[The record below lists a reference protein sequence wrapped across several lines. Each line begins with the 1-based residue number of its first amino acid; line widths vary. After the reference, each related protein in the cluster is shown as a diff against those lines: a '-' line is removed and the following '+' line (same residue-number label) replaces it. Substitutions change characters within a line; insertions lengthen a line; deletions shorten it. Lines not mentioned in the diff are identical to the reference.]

1 MLSKRQ
7 AIRIGIDVGGTFT
20 DLFLF
25 DEASRKTLRHKLAS
39 TPDFPHKAPIQGIR
53 EILTAAQATP
63 GQVTFVGLGTT
74 VATNA
79 LHERKGAL
87 TGLITTKG
95 FRDLLEIGRQKRPNP
110 YDLFARRTTPLIKRS
125 LRLEVAERISV
136 DGQVL
141 TPIDETEILAIA
153 NELVSQ
159 GAQSIAICFLN
170 SYINP
175 VHEARTAQLL
185 RQHWPKI
192 SVTSS
197 QELVPEFREYERLSS
212 TVINAYLMPV
222 MRHYLE
228 QFTAE
233 VQAMGIA
240 EAPFVMASGGGIV
253 TPELASQ
260 RPIDTLLSGPS
271 GGVSATI
278 HLAGTGGYADLIT
291 LDMGG
296 TSTEACV
303 IQDGR
308 ANIAHSRE
316 IDGLPLKITAAD
328 IHTVGSGGSSIAWLD
343 VGGMLRVGPRSAGSK
358 PGPACYGSPGAHP
371 TMTDANVVLGRLNQH
386 YLLDGA
392 LSIDAALSYKAI
404 ETHIAQPKQ
413 ITVEQAAAA
422 ILAVSNSNI
431 AQAIRFVSVARGL
444 EPKQFM
450 LVAFGGA
457 GPLHA
462 ADVARELNMR
472 VLVPPAPGVLCA
484 MGVLTKDVE
493 INLSRTHLIRHLN
506 EDIVGDLQLIYSQ
519 LEQRA
524 TDTLFE
530 SNIDATHLTVERT
543 VDARYS
549 GQSFELPISIQN
561 NISKDDCVSLIRN
574 RFNAA
579 HKSFYG
585 YDKPAE
591 EIELVT
597 FRIKASLPSTQPH
610 LINPS
615 ENKFS
620 KVPAAQGTRRVYFTT
635 SDSFIECPIYRRT
648 ELGYGCQI
656 NGPAIVEQ
664 MDTTTIIPP
673 DFQMSVDPWENLIL
687 QQIEKADE

>member
-1 MLSKRQ
+1 MFSARHS
-7 AIRIGIDVGGTFT
+7 IRIGIDVGGTFT

-25 DEASRKTLRHKLAS
+25 DEASKITLRHKLAS

-53 EILTAAQATP
+53 EILITAQATP
-63 GQVTFVGLGTT
+63 EQVKFVGLGTT

-110 YDLFARRTTPLIKRS
+110 YDLFARRTKPLIKRS

-141 TPIDETEILAIA
+141 LPIDDAEILAIA
-153 NELVSQ
+153 
-159 GAQSIAICFLN
+159 
-170 SYINP
+170 
-175 VHEARTAQLL
+175 
-185 RQHWPKI
+185 
-192 SVTSS
+192 VTSS

-228 QFTAE
+228 QFTAD

-358 PGPACYGSPGAHP
+358 PGPACYGSSNAQP

-493 INLSRTHLIRHLN
+493 IDLSRTHLIRHLT
-506 EDIVGDLQLIYSQ
+506 EDTASELQLIYAQ

-524 TDTLFE
+524 TETLLG
-530 SNIDATHLTVERT
+530 SNIDTTDLTVERT

-561 NISKDDCVSLIRN
+561 NISKNDCISLIRN
-574 RFNAA
+574 QFNAV

-585 YDKPAE
+585 YDKPTE

-615 ENKFS
+615 ESKFE
-620 KVPAAQGTRRVYFTT
+620 KMPTAQGSRRAYFTT
-635 SDSFIECPIYRRT
+635 TDSFIECPIYRRT
-648 ELGYGCQI
+648 ELGHGCQI
-656 NGPAIVEQ
+656 HGPAIIEQ

-673 DFQMSVDPWENLIL
+673 DFQMYVDPWENLIL

>member
-1 MLSKRQ
+1 
-7 AIRIGIDVGGTFT
+7 
-20 DLFLF
+20 
-25 DEASRKTLRHKLAS
+25 
-39 TPDFPHKAPIQGIR
+39 
-53 EILTAAQATP
+53 
-63 GQVTFVGLGTT
+63 
-74 VATNA
+74 
-79 LHERKGAL
+79 
-87 TGLITTKG
+87 
-95 FRDLLEIGRQKRPNP
+95 
-110 YDLFARRTTPLIKRS
+110 
-125 LRLEVAERISV
+125 
-136 DGQVL
+136 
-141 TPIDETEILAIA
+141 
-153 NELVSQ
+153 
-159 GAQSIAICFLN
+159 
-170 SYINP
+170 
-175 VHEARTAQLL
+175 
-185 RQHWPKI
+185 
-192 SVTSS
+192 
-197 QELVPEFREYERLSS
+197 
-212 TVINAYLMPV
+212 
-222 MRHYLE
+222 
-228 QFTAE
+228 
-233 VQAMGIA
+233 
-240 EAPFVMASGGGIV
+240 V

-358 PGPACYGSPGAHP
+358 PGPACYGSPEAQP

-386 YLLDGA
+386 CLLDGA
-392 LSIDAALSYKAI
+392 LLIDAALSYKAI

-462 ADVARELNMR
+462 AEVARELKMR

-493 INLSRTHLIRHLN
+493 IALSRTHLIRHLTKDTAS
-506 EDIVGDLQLIYSQ
+506 ELELVYSQ

-524 TDTLFE
+524 RETLSQ
-530 SNIDATHLTVERT
+530 SNIDTTDLTVERT

-549 GQSFELPISIQN
+549 GQSFELPIPIQN
-561 NISKDDCVSLIRN
+561 NISKDDCISLIRN
-574 RFNAA
+574 HFNAV

-585 YDKPAE
+585 YDKPTE

-615 ENKFS
+615 EKRFA
-620 KVPAAQGTRRVYFTT
+620 KMPVAQGTRRAYFTT
-635 SDSFIECPIYRRT
+635 TDSFIECPIYRRT
-648 ELGYGCQI
+648 ELGHGCKLD
-656 NGPAIVEQ
+656 GPAIIEQ

-673 DFQMSVDPWENLIL
+673 DFQMFVDPWDNLIL